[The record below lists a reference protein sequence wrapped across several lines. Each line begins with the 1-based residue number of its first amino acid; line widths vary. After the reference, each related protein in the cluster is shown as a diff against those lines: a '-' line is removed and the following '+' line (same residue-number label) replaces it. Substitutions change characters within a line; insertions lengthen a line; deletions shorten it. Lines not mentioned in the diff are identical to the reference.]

1 MNYYGKVS
9 NYVWYFLIDLKVK
22 IMVKSMTGFGRAKQQ
37 IDRLDITVEI
47 KSVNHRYFEFSARL
61 PRMYNFLEEKIKS
74 FLAQSISRGKVE
86 VSVLVEDNS
95 ENATVVEINREYADA
110 YMQALKKLS
119 KEYKIKNDVKTSS
132 LIGNNE
138 IFKVR
143 RQVIED
149 EVIENAVLSVVKEA
163 LDNFIEMRTIEG
175 ERLLNDVKNRTA
187 FILEKVEFIE
197 KRSPETV
204 KLYKERIEQKIK
216 ELLEDTTI
224 DEQRI
229 LTEVAIFADK
239 VAVAE
244 ETVRLRSHIKQFE
257 DLMNDNQPVGR
268 KLDFI
273 VQEMN
278 RETNTIGSK
287 AQDIEI
293 AHTVVDIKSEIEKIR
308 EQIQN
313 ME

>member
-1 MNYYGKVS
+1 
-9 NYVWYFLIDLKVK
+9 
-22 IMVKSMTGFGRAKQQ
+22 MVRSMTGFGRAKQQ
-37 IDRLDITVEI
+37 INSLDITVEI

-61 PRMYNFLEEKIKS
+61 PRMYNFLEEKLKS
-74 FLAQSISRGKVE
+74 FLAGSISRGKVE
-86 VSVLVEDNS
+86 VSVLIEDNT
-95 ENATVVEINREYADA
+95 ENATVIEINREYADA
-110 YMQALKKLS
+110 YIAALKNLS
-119 KEYKIKNDVKTSS
+119 KEYKIKNDIKTSS
-132 LIGNNE
+132 LAGNNE

-149 EVIENAVLSVVKEA
+149 EVISNAVLTVAKEA
-163 LDNFIEMRTIEG
+163 LDNFIEMRTVEG
-175 ERLLNDVKNRTA
+175 ERLLNDVKSRTA

-216 ELLEDTTI
+216 ELLEDTSI

-257 DLMNDNQPVGR
+257 DLMSDDQPVGR

>member
-1 MNYYGKVS
+1 MIICKNNPAAKAPHKYGLLNNDLFKIRRKVA
-9 NYVWYFLIDLKVK
+9 DD
-22 IMVKSMTGFGRAKQQ
+22 Q
-37 IDRLDITVEI
+37 TV
-47 KSVNHRYFEFSARL
+47 
-61 PRMYNFLEEKIKS
+61 
-74 FLAQSISRGKVE
+74 Q
-86 VSVLVEDNS
+86 
-95 ENATVVEINREYADA
+95 
-110 YMQALKKLS
+110 
-119 KEYKIKNDVKTSS
+119 
-132 LIGNNE
+132 
-138 IFKVR
+138 
-143 RQVIED
+143 
-149 EVIENAVLSVVKEA
+149 NAVLTVAKEA
-163 LDNFIEMRTIEG
+163 LDNFIEMRSIEG
-175 ERLLNDVKNRTA
+175 ERLLNDVKSRTA
-187 FILEKVEFIE
+187 YILKKVEFIE
-197 KRSPETV
+197 ERSPETV

-216 ELLEDTTI
+216 ELLNDTAP

-257 DLMNDNQPVGR
+257 DLLSDTNPVGR

>member
-1 MNYYGKVS
+1 
-9 NYVWYFLIDLKVK
+9 
-22 IMVKSMTGFGRAKQQ
+22 MVRSMTGFGRAKKE
-37 IDRLDITVEI
+37 IDSLDITVEI

-61 PRMYNFLEEKIKS
+61 PRSYNFLEEKLKS
-74 FLAQSISRGKVE
+74 FLAQNISRGKVE
-86 VSVLVEDNS
+86 ISVMIEDNS
-95 ENATVVEINREYADA
+95 QNATVVEIDRDYANA
-110 YMQALKKLS
+110 YITALKQLS
-119 KEYKIKNDVKTSS
+119 KEFKIKNDIGASS
-132 LIGNNE
+132 FVGNNDL
-138 IFKVR
+138 FKIR
-143 RQVIED
+143 RKAADDQTVQ
-149 EVIENAVLSVVKEA
+149 NAVLTVAKEA
-163 LDNFIEMRTIEG
+163 LDNFIEMRSIEG
-175 ERLLNDVKNRTA
+175 ERLLNDVKSRTA
-187 FILEKVEFIE
+187 YILKKVEFIE
-197 KRSPETV
+197 ERSPETV

-216 ELLEDTTI
+216 ELLNDTAP

-257 DLMNDNQPVGR
+257 DLLSDTNPVGI

-287 AQDIEI
+287 ALDIEI

>member
-1 MNYYGKVS
+1 
-9 NYVWYFLIDLKVK
+9 
-22 IMVKSMTGFGRAKQQ
+22 MVRSMTGFGRAKKE
-37 IDRLDITVEI
+37 IDSLDITVEI

-61 PRMYNFLEEKIKS
+61 PRSFNFLEEKLKS
-74 FLAQSISRGKVE
+74 FLAQNISRGKVE
-86 VSVLVEDNS
+86 ISVMIEDNS
-95 ENATVVEINREYADA
+95 QNATVVEIDRDYANA
-110 YMQALKKLS
+110 YITALKQLS
-119 KEYKIKNDVKTSS
+119 KEFKIKNDIGASS
-132 LIGNNE
+132 FVGNNDL
-138 IFKVR
+138 FKIR
-143 RQVIED
+143 RKAADDQTVQ
-149 EVIENAVLSVVKEA
+149 NAVLTVAKEA
-163 LDNFIEMRTIEG
+163 LDNFIEMRSIEG
-175 ERLLNDVKNRTA
+175 ERLLNDVKSRTA
-187 FILEKVEFIE
+187 YILKKVEFIE
-197 KRSPETV
+197 ERSPETV

-216 ELLEDTTI
+216 ELLNDTAP

-257 DLMNDNQPVGR
+257 DLLSDTNPVGR

>member
-1 MNYYGKVS
+1 
-9 NYVWYFLIDLKVK
+9 
-22 IMVKSMTGFGRAKQQ
+22 MVRSMTGFGRAKAQ
-37 IDRLDITVEI
+37 IDSLDITVEI

-61 PRMYNFLEEKIKS
+61 PRSYNFLEEKLKS
-74 FLAQSISRGKVE
+74 FLAQNISRGKVE
-86 VSVLVEDNS
+86 ISVMVEDNS
-95 ENATVVEINREYADA
+95 ENATVVEINREYANA
-110 YMQALKKLS
+110 YISALKQLS
-119 KEYKIKNDVKTSS
+119 KEYKIKNDIKVSS
-132 LIGNNE
+132 FVGNNDL
-138 IFKVR
+138 FKVR
-143 RQVIED
+143 RQVAED
-149 EVIENAVLSVVKEA
+149 EVILNAVLTVAKDA
-163 LDNFIEMRTIEG
+163 LNNFIEMRTTEG
-175 ERLLNDVKNRTA
+175 ERLLSDVKSRLS

-204 KLYKERIEQKIK
+204 NVYKNRIEQKVK

-244 ETVRLRSHIKQFE
+244 ETVRLRSHMKQFE
-257 DLMNDNQPVGR
+257 SLLEDEQPVGR

-278 RETNTIGSK
+278 REANTIGSK

>member
-1 MNYYGKVS
+1 
-9 NYVWYFLIDLKVK
+9 
-22 IMVKSMTGFGRAKQQ
+22 MVRSMTGFGRAKQQ
-37 IDRLDITVEI
+37 INGLDITIEI

-61 PRMYNFLEEKIKS
+61 PRVYNFLEDKIKS
-74 FLAQSISRGKVE
+74 TLAGSISRGKVE
-86 VSVLVEDNS
+86 VSVSVEDNS
-95 ENATVVEINREYADA
+95 ENATVVEINREYANA
-110 YMQALKKLS
+110 YISALKLLS
-119 KEYKIKNDVKTSS
+119 KEYKIKNDIKVSS
-132 LIGNNE
+132 FAGNSDV
-138 IFKVR
+138 FKVR
-143 RQVIED
+143 KQVLED
-149 EVIENAVLSVVKEA
+149 QVIENAVLTVLKSA
-163 LDNFIEMRTIEG
+163 LDNFIEMRTVEG
-175 ERLLNDVKNRTA
+175 ERLVNDVKSRTA

-204 KLYKERIEQKIK
+204 KAYQERIEQKIK
-216 ELLEDTTI
+216 ELLEDTAI

-257 DLMNDNQPVGR
+257 DLLNSDEAVGR